1 VVAADPNCTL
11 PPDAQAWGRLARE
24 LLIQAAR
31 DVEGRGYAETTVDQ
45 RDAKRFFY
53 SNAPERVYYRT
64 LWFGMAGIPM
74 PNHHG
79 MPAFVH
85 RLVVASRYVRRA
97 GEEG

>member
-1 VVAADPNCTL
+1 
-11 PPDAQAWGRLARE
+11 
-24 LLIQAAR
+24 
-31 DVEGRGYAETTVDQ
+31 VEGKGCVETTEDR

-53 SNAPERVYYRT
+53 SNDPERVYYRT